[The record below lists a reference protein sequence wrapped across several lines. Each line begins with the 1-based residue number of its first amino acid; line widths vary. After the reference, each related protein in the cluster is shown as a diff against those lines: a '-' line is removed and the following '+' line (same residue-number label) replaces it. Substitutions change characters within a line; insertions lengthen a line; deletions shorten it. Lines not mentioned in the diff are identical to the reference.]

1 MPEWVIVLGPL
12 LHPIRS
18 ALLNELRLLASSQF
32 DSRTLLSV
40 VLCGDQRLT
49 ELLRRDD
56 LLPLGS
62 RIRLR
67 LTLEHATRDD
77 LLACLAHLHKA
88 AGNPTL
94 LNPKLAAALADH
106 AMGNY
111 RVLTNRAA
119 ELLVHAAQRELTEL
133 DEKLFFDVFNPER
146 TAPAR
151 RTRVRSA

>member
-1 MPEWVIVLGPL
+1 MAFG
-12 LHPIRS
+12 
-18 ALLNELRLLASSQF
+18 
-32 DSRTLLSV
+32 DSRTLSV

-94 LNPKLAAALADH
+94 LNP
-106 AMGNY
+106 
-111 RVLTNRAA
+111 
-119 ELLVHAAQRELTEL
+119 EL

>member
-1 MPEWVIVLGPL
+1 MLIDEAQE
-12 LHPIRS
+12 LHR
-18 ALLNELRLLASSQF
+18 ALLNELRLLASSQC

-77 LLACLAHLHKA
+77 LLACLAHRHKA

-111 RVLTNRAA
+111 RVLTNMAA
-119 ELLVHAAQRELTEL
+119 ELLVHAAQRELT
-133 DEKLFFDVFNPER
+133 EKLFFDVFNPER